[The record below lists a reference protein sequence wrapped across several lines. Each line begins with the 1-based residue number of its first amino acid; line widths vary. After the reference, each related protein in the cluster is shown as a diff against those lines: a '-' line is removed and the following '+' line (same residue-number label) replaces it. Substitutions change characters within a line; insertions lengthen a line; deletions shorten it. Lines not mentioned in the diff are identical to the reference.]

1 MKSSFSLQVTTGMFS
16 YDESEKGI
24 TSNRIC
30 SLGLYG
36 WMSSPEE
43 DMTANIG
50 LHDSLAAVQW
60 TKEYISKFGGDSD
73 RITVIG
79 QSAGAGIINL
89 MLTSYGGKGDLPFS
103 QVHSDTFVMCVFYIY

>member
-1 MKSSFSLQVTTGMFS
+1 MLS
-16 YDESEKGI
+16 YGEFEKGI
-24 TSNRIC
+24 TSNGIC

-36 WMSSPEE
+36 WMSSPDE
-43 DMTANIG
+43 DMTANVG

-60 TKEYISKFGGDSD
+60 TKEHISKFGGDSD

-79 QSAGAGIINL
+79 QSAGAGIVNL

-103 QVHSDTFVMCVFYIY
+103 QVRYDTFLMRILYVR